1 MNLLYEPLPES
12 VVVDGVSYPV
22 VTNFRDWIAFFD
34 MMADDSY
41 SPKDKLMAS
50 MGWFTKE
57 VPENSLNAWEALL
70 QFASCED
77 SPGNSDEDETEKDYS
92 QQNSK
97 TCFSWVYD
105 SAYILGAYRQCYGMD
120 LISMPFLHWYE
131 FMALFEALPEDVP
144 LKKRIGYRSINL
156 AQIKDKERRKQIEKI
171 RRNIAIPQNPMN
183 AGQVGAFF

>member
-1 MNLLYEPLPES
+1 MDLLYESLPKS

-41 SPKDKLMAS
+41 SPKDKFMAS

-57 VPENSLNAWEALL
+57 VPTNPLSAWEALL

-156 AQIKDKERRKQIEKI
+156 AQIKDKERRKQIEQI